1 MTAVRKAARVAV
13 IVDTWDRERHRFARG
28 RTDAGVASKVRGA
41 MEISALDF
49 LAIAAALAAA
59 GLAMGFLAGL
69 FGIGGGGIAAP
80 VLYEVFGFLDV
91 DPAVRMHLALG
102 TSLTV
107 MIPTTIRSFLAY
119 RARGSVDM
127 DAWRR
132 LAPGVVVGV
141 VLGAL
146 IASVS
151 SGTALK
157 WVWIAFSFTMAAK
170 LWFGRDSWRL
180 GDVLPPRPVIEI
192 WGLITGILSTL
203 LSIGGGAS
211 ITMMLTL
218 YGRSIQ
224 TAVGT
229 AAGVGPLIAIPGAI
243 GFLWAGWGEPMPLP
257 FTIGYVS
264 LIGAAALIPTS
275 VLAAPWGVRVAHGI
289 SRRKLEIG
297 FGLLLAT
304 MGTRFLVSVV
314 AGV

>member
-1 MTAVRKAARVAV
+1 
-13 IVDTWDRERHRFARG
+13 
-28 RTDAGVASKVRGA
+28 
-41 MEISALDF
+41 MEISVLDL

-59 GLAMGFLAGL
+59 GVAMGFLAGL

-80 VLYEVFGFLDV
+80 VLYEVFGFLGV

-102 TSLTV
+102 TSLAV
-107 MIPTTIRSFLAY
+107 MIPTTIRSFLAH

-127 DAWRR
+127 EAWWR
-132 LAPGVVVGV
+132 LAPGIVVGV
-141 VLGAL
+141 VLGAA
-146 IASVS
+146 IASVA

-157 WVWIAFSFTMAAK
+157 WVWIAFSFSMAAK

-180 GDVLPPRPVIEI
+180 GEVLPPRPVIEL
-192 WGLITGILSTL
+192 WGLVTGILSTL

-211 ITMMLTL
+211 ITMLLTL
-218 YGRSIQ
+218 YGRSIH

-229 AAGVGPLIAIPGAI
+229 AAGIGLLIAAPGAI
-243 GFLWAGWGEPMPLP
+243 GFIWAGWGEPVPLP
-257 FTIGYVS
+257 FTLGYVS

-275 VLAAPWGVRVAHGI
+275 VMAAPWGVRFAHGI

-304 MGTRFLVSVV
+304 MGTRFLISVL

>member
-1 MTAVRKAARVAV
+1 
-13 IVDTWDRERHRFARG
+13 
-28 RTDAGVASKVRGA
+28 
-41 MEISALDF
+41 MEISVLDL

-59 GLAMGFLAGL
+59 GLAMGFLVGL

-80 VLYEVFGFLDV
+80 VLYEVFAFLGA

-102 TSLTV
+102 TSLAV
-107 MIPTTIRSFLAY
+107 MIPTTIRSFLAH
-119 RARGSVDM
+119 RARGGVDM

-141 VLGAL
+141 ALGAV

-157 WVWIAFSFTMAAK
+157 WVWIVFSFSMASK
-170 LWFGRDSWRL
+170 LWFGRDTWRL
-180 GDVLPPRPVIEI
+180 GDKLPPRPLVEL
-192 WGLITGILSTL
+192 WGLITGTVSTL
-203 LSIGGGAS
+203 LSIGGGAF

-243 GFLWAGWGEPMPLP
+243 GFIWAGWGDAVPLP
-257 FTIGYVS
+257 WTLGYVS
-264 LIGAAALIPTS
+264 LIGAAALIPTG

-304 MGTRFLVSVV
+304 MGVRFLLSIF
-314 AGV
+314 GT

>member
-1 MTAVRKAARVAV
+1 
-13 IVDTWDRERHRFARG
+13 
-28 RTDAGVASKVRGA
+28 
-41 MEISALDF
+41 MEISVLEV
-49 LAIAAALAAA
+49 LAIAAALVAA
-59 GLAMGFLAGL
+59 GLGMGFLAGL

-80 VLYEVFGFLDV
+80 VLYEVFGFLGI
-91 DPAVRMHLALG
+91 DPVVRMHLALG

-107 MIPTTIRSFLAY
+107 MIPTTIRSFLAH

-132 LAPGVVVGV
+132 LSPGVVVGV

-157 WVWIAFSFTMAAK
+157 WVWIAFSLSMAAK
-170 LWFGRDSWRL
+170 LWFGRDTWRL
-180 GDVLPPRPVIEI
+180 GDVLPPRPAIEL
-192 WGLITGILSTL
+192 WGLVTGILSTL

-211 ITMMLTL
+211 ITMLLTL

-229 AAGVGPLIAIPGAI
+229 AAGIGPFIAIPGAI
-243 GFLWAGWGEPMPLP
+243 GFIWAGWGQPVPLP
-257 FTIGYVS
+257 LTLGYVS

-304 MGTRFLVSVV
+304 MGVRFLISVL
-314 AGV
+314 GGI

>member
-1 MTAVRKAARVAV
+1 MTALRCDLF
-13 IVDTWDRERHRFARG
+13 VDTLGGRRHRLARAE
-28 RTDAGVASKVRGA
+28 TDQAWPATCGGA
-41 MEISALDF
+41 VEISALEV
-49 LAIAAALAAA
+49 LVIAAALAAA
-59 GLAMGFLAGL
+59 GLGMGFLVGL

-80 VLYEVFGFLDV
+80 ILYEVFSFLGV
-91 DPAVRMHLALG
+91 APAERMHLALG
-102 TSLTV
+102 TSLAV
-107 MIPTTIRSFLAY
+107 MIPASIRSFLAH
-119 RARGSVDM
+119 RARGGVDM
-127 DAWRR
+127 EAWRR
-132 LAPGVVVGV
+132 LAPGVLVGV

-157 WVWIAFSFTMAAK
+157 WVWIAFSLSMAAK

-180 GDVLPPRPVIEI
+180 GDSLPRRPLVEL
-192 WGLITGILSTL
+192 WGAFVGTVSTL
-203 LSIGGGAS
+203 LSIGGGAF

-218 YGRSIQ
+218 YGRPIQ

-229 AAGVGPLIAIPGAI
+229 AAGVGPLIAIPGMI
-243 GFLWAGWGEPMPLP
+243 GFMWAGWGADLPLP

-264 LIGAAALIPTS
+264 LIAAAALVPTS

-304 MGTRFLVSVV
+304 MGARFLISVIS
-314 AGV
+314 GR

>member
-1 MTAVRKAARVAV
+1 
-13 IVDTWDRERHRFARG
+13 
-28 RTDAGVASKVRGA
+28 
-41 MEISALDF
+41 MEITLVDL
-49 LAIAAALAAA
+49 LAIVAALAAA

-80 VLYEVFGFLDV
+80 VLYEVFTFLGV
-91 DPAVRMHLALG
+91 DPTVRMHLALG
-102 TSLTV
+102 TALVV
-107 MIPTTIRSFLAY
+107 MIPTTIRSFLAH

-132 LAPGVVVGV
+132 LSPGIILGV
-141 VLGAL
+141 ALGAV
-146 IASVS
+146 IASLS

-157 WVWIAFSFTMAAK
+157 WVWIVFSFSMATK
-170 LWFGRDSWRL
+170 LWFGRDTWRL
-180 GDVLPPRPVIEI
+180 GEVLPPRPLVEL
-192 WGLITGILSTL
+192 WGLITGTVSTL

-229 AAGVGPLIAIPGAI
+229 AAGVGPLIALPGAV
-243 GFLWAGWGEPMPLP
+243 GFAWAGWGEPVPLP
-257 FTIGYVS
+257 LTLGYVS
-264 LIGAAALIPTS
+264 LIGAAALIPTG

-289 SRRKLEIG
+289 SRRKLEVG

-304 MGTRFLVSVV
+304 MGTRFLLSVF
-314 AGV
+314 GV

>member
-1 MTAVRKAARVAV
+1 
-13 IVDTWDRERHRFARG
+13 
-28 RTDAGVASKVRGA
+28 
-41 MEISALDF
+41 MEISVLDV
-49 LAIAAALAAA
+49 LAIGAALAAA
-59 GLAMGFLAGL
+59 GLAMGFLVGL

-80 VLYEVFGFLDV
+80 VLYEVFAFLGV

-102 TSLTV
+102 TSLAV
-107 MIPTTIRSFLAY
+107 MIPTTIRSFLAH
-119 RARGSVDM
+119 RARGGVDM
-127 DAWRR
+127 AAWRR
-132 LAPGVVVGV
+132 LAPGVVAGV
-141 VLGAL
+141 ALGAV

-157 WVWIAFSFTMAAK
+157 WVWIVFSFTMASR
-170 LWFGRDSWRL
+170 LWFGRDTWRL
-180 GDVLPPRPVIEI
+180 GDQLPPRPLVEL
-192 WGLITGILSTL
+192 WGLITGIVSTL
-203 LSIGGGAS
+203 LSIGGGAF

-243 GFLWAGWGEPMPLP
+243 GFIWAGWGNAVPLP
-257 FTIGYVS
+257 WTLGYVS
-264 LIGAAALIPTS
+264 LIGAAALIPTG

-304 MGTRFLVSVV
+304 MGVRFLASVV
-314 AGV
+314 GA

>member
-1 MTAVRKAARVAV
+1 MSDV
-13 IVDTWDRERHRFARG
+13 
-28 RTDAGVASKVRGA
+28 
-41 MEISALDF
+41 ML
-49 LAIAAALAAA
+49 IAAALAVA

-80 VLYEVFGFLDV
+80 VLYEVFSILGI

-102 TSLTV
+102 TSLAV
-107 MIPTTIRSFLAY
+107 MIPTSVRSFQAH
-119 RARGSVDM
+119 RARDGVDM
-127 DAWRR
+127 EAWRR
-132 LAPGVVVGV
+132 LCPGVVVGV
-141 VLGAL
+141 VIGAA

-157 WVWIAFSFTMAAK
+157 WVWIAFSFSMAAK
-170 LWFGRDSWRL
+170 LWFGKDTWRL
-180 GDVLPPRPVIEI
+180 GEQLPPKPVVEL
-192 WGLITGILSTL
+192 WGAVTGVISTL

-211 ITMMLTL
+211 ITMLMTF

-229 AAGVGPLIAIPGAI
+229 AAGVGPLIALPGAL
-243 GFLWAGWGEPMPLP
+243 GFVWAGWGVPIPLP
-257 FTIGYVS
+257 MTLGYVS
-264 LIGAAALIPTS
+264 LITAAALIPTS

-304 MGTRFLVSVV
+304 MGTRFLVSVFG
-314 AGV
+314 A

>member
-1 MTAVRKAARVAV
+1 V
-13 IVDTWDRERHRFARG
+13 
-28 RTDAGVASKVRGA
+28 
-41 MEISALDF
+41 EISVLDL
-49 LAIAAALAAA
+49 LAIAAALAVA

-80 VLYEVFGFLDV
+80 VLYEVFAILGV

-102 TSLTV
+102 TSLAV
-107 MIPTTIRSFLAY
+107 MIPTTIRSFLAH

-132 LAPGVVVGV
+132 LALGVVVGV
-141 VLGAL
+141 ILGAV
-146 IASVS
+146 IASLA

-157 WVWIAFSFTMAAK
+157 WVWIAFSFSMAAK
-170 LWFGRDSWRL
+170 LWFGRDTWRL
-180 GDVLPPRPVIEI
+180 GDVLPPHPVVEV
-192 WGLITGILSTL
+192 WGLTTGTVSTL
-203 LSIGGGAS
+203 LSIGGGAL

-224 TAVGT
+224 VAVGT

-243 GFLWAGWGEPMPLP
+243 GFIWAGWGEPTALPL
-257 FTIGYVS
+257 TLGYVS
-264 LIGAAALIPTS
+264 LIGAAALIPTG

-304 MGTRFLVSVV
+304 MGARFLVSVL
-314 AGV
+314 GGT